1 MEKITKV
8 LSSIQCELKAPKNQ
22 RNKFGNY
29 NYRSAE
35 DILEGLKPLLKK
47 HGAAVKVNEAIEF
60 IDNKILF
67 KSLVELLLE
76 GESIGTQGFAFV
88 DLNKKGMSYEQA
100 TGAASSYAKKY
111 ALGNLFAIDDNKDP
125 DSIEN
130 TPEPEKKTFNR
141 KQPKKIVLD
150 SKHGQWNAVLNA
162 LQTGKRTVEQIKEKF
177 DISEANEKI
186 LLAHQ
191 K

>member
-8 LSSIQCELKAPKNQ
+8 LSSIQCELHAPKNQ

-47 HGAAVKVNEAIEF
+47 HGAAVLISEN
-60 IDNKILF
+60 IDQLEDKILF
-67 KSLVELLLE
+67 ESNVKLLLG
-76 GESIGTQGFAFV
+76 GEEIGTQGFAFV

-130 TPEPEKKTFNR
+130 APELEKKPFNR
-141 KQPKKIVLD
+141 KQPKKIILD
-150 SKHGQWNAVLNA
+150 SKHGHWNEVLNA
-162 LQTGKRTVEQIKEKF
+162 LQTGKRTVDQIKEKF
-177 DISEANEKI
+177 DISESIEKI